1 MMDEQRLKTIFDQ
14 ERENYR
20 YRDKLT
26 IEHVQKLENTIE
38 QLMKDKAVLQDQLDK
53 HIDKEM
59 EKRWLIGWLVRLSI
73 TLRRLMFGPGRSDG
87 GIVQQASGIRN
98 HGSKVIRNGG
108 KQMPR
113 KSKKEIDNKEYVN
126 NKKFWVQIDFDDCV
140 SIHEELQAKQ
150 MFLGDRN
157 KLVPA
162 EKRLLEFTE
171 DVMFGN
177 YQEVTWQ

>member
-1 MMDEQRLKTIFDQ
+1 
-14 ERENYR
+14 
-20 YRDKLT
+20 
-26 IEHVQKLENTIE
+26 
-38 QLMKDKAVLQDQLDK
+38 
-53 HIDKEM
+53 
-59 EKRWLIGWLVRLSI
+59 
-73 TLRRLMFGPGRSDG
+73 MFGPGRNDG
-87 GIVQQASGIRN
+87 GIVKQASGIRN
-98 HGSKVIRNGG
+98 HGSRAIRNGG

-113 KSKKEIDNKEYVN
+113 KKRTEKDIRHDEYVN

-177 YQEVTWQ
+177 YKEVTWQ